1 MMLTHF
7 RDAGVFDRINGMIV
21 GQLVSCEP
29 SNGVT
34 YESMLLDLF
43 EDDGFPILGEVPF
56 GHTPE
61 KLTLPIGA
69 TLNASPSS
77 GVCRFEFPS

>member
-1 MMLTHF
+1 
-7 RDAGVFDRINGMIV
+7 MIV
-21 GQLVSCEP
+21 GHLVSCEP

-34 YESMLLDLF
+34 YESMMLDLLEG
-43 EDDGFPILGEVPF
+43 EDFPILDGVPF

-77 GVCRFEFPS
+77 GVFRFEFPS